1 MNKSTWL
8 GLLVC
13 AACTAPAA
21 AEEAAVARLEPV
33 TVIGT
38 KDNVDRLPGSGAYI
52 DRAEITQYGYDDIHR
67 LLRQIPGVYVR
78 EEDGYGLFPNIS
90 LRGAD
95 PGRSG
100 KVTLMED
107 GVLTAPAP
115 YSDPAAYY
123 SPAAARMSALEVLK
137 GSSQIKFGPH
147 TTGGVINYLS
157 TPIPAARQ
165 GHFRSAYGSDNEFRN
180 HGYVGETF
188 GTAAGNVG
196 YLVEVYQRQTEGF
209 KTIDIPG
216 FVGPD
221 QGQSGFSRF
230 EPMVKLAFEPEG
242 ALYQRI
248 ELKYGYSDADADETY
263 LGLTSADFATNPYRR
278 YAGSRFDNIETEH
291 ERSHLRHYIE
301 FSADTQLTTT
311 VYYNDFH
318 RNWFKI
324 FGVNDGTSNVSLGSA
339 LADPAQAQALA
350 VLRGEAAGTLR
361 YRNNNR
367 EYGLRGVETV
377 LRQRFETGPLQHTVH
392 TGLRLHEDYIKRFQ
406 NDVNYS
412 QDASGRVTG
421 ATFNAPGSQDN
432 RRAETRALAF
442 HIEDAIRAG
451 ALTVTPGVRVEQLD
465 WNGQNFRNGTQ
476 FEGDDRF
483 VTGGLGLTY
492 DVAPGLALFG
502 GLHQGFSPPSPEGGS
517 DGSEEAEESVSLE
530 LGVRTRLPGGLA
542 QELVLFGTRF
552 DNLLVQSNAGA
563 SGSGTGN
570 DESVGEVETYGIE
583 YALRYDGGQWVGNG
597 YRLPIQLA
605 LTYTSAEIANDV
617 TGTGTG
623 GGQVE
628 SIFSG
633 GRKGAKLPYIPE
645 YQATLGIGLEKNQ
658 WALAANLQYVDSVF
672 ATALNT
678 DDEVILSNTT
688 GTLVPDARGGRVPS
702 FVTLDVSGSLR
713 MNERVKLFSNVF
725 NLLDR
730 EYMVSRLPEG
740 PRPGAPLTVLVGAE
754 VSLF

>member
-1 MNKSTWL
+1 
-8 GLLVC
+8 
-13 AACTAPAA
+13 
-21 AEEAAVARLEPV
+21 
-33 TVIGT
+33 
-38 KDNVDRLPGSGAYI
+38 
-52 DRAEITQYGYDDIHR
+52 
-67 LLRQIPGVYVR
+67 
-78 EEDGYGLFPNIS
+78 
-90 LRGAD
+90 
-95 PGRSG
+95 
-100 KVTLMED
+100 
-107 GVLTAPAP
+107 
-115 YSDPAAYY
+115 
-123 SPAAARMSALEVLK
+123 
-137 GSSQIKFGPH
+137 
-147 TTGGVINYLS
+147 
-157 TPIPAARQ
+157 
-165 GHFRSAYGSDNEFRN
+165 
-180 HGYVGETF
+180 
-188 GTAAGNVG
+188 
-196 YLVEVYQRQTEGF
+196 
-209 KTIDIPG
+209 
-216 FVGPD
+216 
-221 QGQSGFSRF
+221 
-230 EPMVKLAFEPEG
+230 
-242 ALYQRI
+242 
-248 ELKYGYSDADADETY
+248 
-263 LGLTSADFATNPYRR
+263 
-278 YAGSRFDNIETEH
+278 
-291 ERSHLRHYIE
+291 
-301 FSADTQLTTT
+301 
-311 VYYNDFH
+311 
-318 RNWFKI
+318 
-324 FGVNDGTSNVSLGSA
+324 VNDGTSNVALGRA

-377 LRQRFETGPLQHTVH
+377 LRQRFETGPLQHTVN

-406 NDVNYS
+406 NDVTYN

-465 WNGQNFRNGTQ
+465 WNGQNFGSSTTQ

-483 VTGGLGLTY
+483 VAGGLGLTY
-492 DVAPGLALFG
+492 DVAPGLGLFG
-502 GLHQGFSPPSPEGGS
+502 GLHQGFSPPSPQGGS
-517 DGSEEAEESVSLE
+517 DGSEEAEESLSLE
-530 LGVRTRLPGGLA
+530 LGVRTRLPNGLA

-583 YALRYDGGQWVGNG
+583 YALRYDGGQWVGSG

-623 GGQVE
+623 GGNVE

-678 DDEVILSNTT
+678 DDEVILSNTS

-702 FVTLDVSGSLR
+702 FVTLDISGSLR
-713 MNERVKLFSNVF
+713 MNERVKLFGNVF